1 MRATL
6 YGVDVVNVRVYV
18 LRIVGIVHNGHL
30 DGDALLLCFQVDDI
44 VKEVR
49 PVPVNVA
56 DELFEAVFGVEN
68 LRSCLALLIGTQ
80 VSKGDANACIQESQL
95 SHAPRNDVP
104 LEVSG
109 CEYRFIWPELLTR
122 STQVGLSNDFHWVEG
137 FSPFVFLLV
146 NFAVT
151 EYLRCHVRG

>member
-1 MRATL
+1 ME
-6 YGVDVVNVRVYV
+6 
-18 LRIVGIVHNGHL
+18 H
-30 DGDALLLCFQVDDI
+30 
-44 VKEVR
+44 
-49 PVPVNVA
+49 
-56 DELFEAVFGVEN
+56 

-109 CEYRFIWPELLTR
+109 GEYRLIWPELLTR
-122 STQVGLSNDFHWVEG
+122 STQIGFSDDFHRVYG

-146 NFAVT
+146 DFAVT
-151 EYLRCHVRG
+151 EHLRCHVRG